1 MSNHHSVAFYR
12 LRDDQSAQS
21 VGTKRRI
28 KLKLDPRQYFEDI
41 SAGNNCTEQFNLLV
55 RRNPRE
61 NNFKSV
67 LEAIRSLGKK
77 QDIERDIP
85 VFVRDLLLG
94 VSDPR
99 SSTYSW

>member
-1 MSNHHSVAFYR
+1 MPAFVCCR
-12 LRDDQSAQS
+12 QRDDQSAQS
-21 VGTKRRI
+21 VGSKRRI
-28 KLKLDPRQYFEDI
+28 KLRLDPRQYSEDI